1 MVGKS
6 LFNNE
11 KMKILMIFLRWPG
24 GVGEVIRSITK
35 EFEDLGHEVRVI
47 SREEDLKI
55 FSFIKSIFPLRKKIK
70 ELIKKEEF
78 DIIYTHDWST
88 TFPLLFPYR
97 IKKDRHFCIFYGN
110 QLGPTKIFQE
120 IVGKAMKNNLI
131 IVGDLNKRKFPNAHL
146 IRNAVNMDKF
156 KPLNKKRTYL
166 GWSEK
171 STESITREEVI
182 RISEKV
188 KLPMLIAKNIPA
200 EKMNEFYN
208 KCKVFISLPPR
219 ASAGALSWMEAMAAG
234 VPKIIGNKESE
245 SYLFPIERVDDK
257 RDIAKSIIDAKEKD
271 YRKWLTK
278 TDFSW
283 RSHVNKLL
291 NVFSSK

>member
-1 MVGKS
+1 
-6 LFNNE
+6 
-11 KMKILMIFLRWPG
+11 
-24 GVGEVIRSITK
+24 
-35 EFEDLGHEVRVI
+35 
-47 SREEDLKI
+47 
-55 FSFIKSIFPLRKKIK
+55 
-70 ELIKKEEF
+70 
-78 DIIYTHDWST
+78 
-88 TFPLLFPYR
+88 
-97 IKKDRHFCIFYGN
+97 
-110 QLGPTKIFQE
+110 
-120 IVGKAMKNNLI
+120 
-131 IVGDLNKRKFPNAHL
+131 
-146 IRNAVNMDKF
+146 
-156 KPLNKKRTYL
+156 
-166 GWSEK
+166 
-171 STESITREEVI
+171 
-182 RISEKV
+182 
-188 KLPMLIAKNIPA
+188 MLIAKNIPA